1 MRTLL
6 AAVLLSI
13 LLSACTM
20 LYSRKYE
27 VVSTQEIS
35 SAEKQAVFLAFRD
48 FLISKGLSPMSY
60 GKESNPNRAAFRIG
74 GSNAGF
80 ALRRDFEDILELT
93 YSDKDGFRLQL
104 IRIVH
109 QRADFSD
116 EYLRNFVKQTEDFIR
131 EATSRPVNLK
141 LLPTA
146 AP

>member
-1 MRTLL
+1 
-6 AAVLLSI
+6 
-13 LLSACTM
+13 
-20 LYSRKYE
+20 
-27 VVSTQEIS
+27 
-35 SAEKQAVFLAFRD
+35 
-48 FLISKGLSPMSY
+48 MSY